1 VTVVR
6 DAETGN
12 VISAVAEF
20 ANRVKDALFHA
31 SPSSVRA
38 KAIHVG
44 GRR

>member
-20 ANRVKDALFHA
+20 ANRVKDALFDA
-31 SPSSVRA
+31 RVSSVR
-38 KAIHVG
+38 
-44 GRR
+44 R